1 MEFMKINLYNYNFSI
16 LKKNVGMYL
25 YIYNKYYYCLINFN
39 KNTEIKL
46 INQITLK
53 IINKNF
59 IKDVNL
65 FDIKKL
71 NFFIKQFNF
80 TQFNKIKFTGKGYK
94 IKKNSNKSIVLLFNR
109 AHTTTLWWKNIM
121 VFKLKKYKLYLKYD
135 YKNFNI
141 INTILNIRYISVFT
155 KKGLRLSR
163 QILLKKKGKK

>member
-80 TQFNKIKFTGKGYK
+80 TQFNNIKLTGKGYK

-109 AHTTTLWWKNIM
+109 AHTTTL
-121 VFKLKKYKLYLKYD
+121 
-135 YKNFNI
+135 
-141 INTILNIRYISVFT
+141 
-155 KKGLRLSR
+155 
-163 QILLKKKGKK
+163 